1 MNQKDIEQAKY
12 IIRGFVDINK
22 SRLPKDHILNY
33 GDLKEIIQTSI
44 DGLKASNQMIEE
56 SEQSGLYDIL
66 LDDILREEYCML
78 KSDKDLEKNIICDK
92 DHKPWLLPSGQP
104 IDPDR
109 EKVGYK
115 YWNRYRQFISNQK
128 KINMED
134 FDGSVRQIV
143 SNLQDPLNRNKD
155 GWLNRGMVVGSVQSG
170 KTMNYAGVV
179 AQALDAG
186 YQFIV
191 VLGGAGKKLRAQT
204 QARIDEGVLGIDTS
218 GKIPGWIGAGKLK
231 MVDEKTGKKVSHR
244 NIVSLTSSFDDGDF
258 STNSKKVQNYNI
270 DWNENTQPHL
280 FVMKKNVSILNNF
293 LEWIEKTQREDK
305 SKRAELSLLIID
317 DECDWGSVDTAS
329 FDDPEE
335 VLDEEYNPSAI
346 NECITNILDKFKWKS
361 YLGYTA
367 TPYANIFQRRDL
379 NDKDMSLFPS
389 NFIVY
394 LQPNR
399 MYFGPSQFFNSSSSE
414 NAVDLV
420 RNVPMDDFNYFD
432 ELVKERSRICN
443 KKGLFTQ
450 KGIDYTLQQKKELK
464 DLRDIETFKL
474 LSKHEGDPAPD
485 SLSLA
490 IKTFIISCAIRW
502 TRGEKMVFNSMLVHI
517 QRMVIFQDFTTRMV
531 KEELGKI
538 KNQIVNQ
545 NMKSFEKIY
554 NQDFIN
560 TTNETLKCDAI
571 DRGIKVGIHPL
582 ESFEEIT
589 ESIDEVMDRISV
601 VREYGK
607 GQEDRLDYSEDKKG
621 NYYICIGSDIL
632 SRGLTLEGLTV
643 SYFLREAKTYD
654 TLMQMGRW
662 FGYRSGYLD
671 LCRVFT
677 TPLIVE
683 FFLNVKHANEAMYQM
698 FQEMNDRDDIPKNF
712 GMYILSSD
720 AAQKVTGYGKTKWT
734 QNYSLDIG
742 RAFHNE
748 TRSDISKDR
757 LNHNFNYIN
766 QFLRGKKNESSDNS
780 KQVYHLDTQNF
791 INFIKNYKFS
801 FDKSRKI
808 NHNFMSSMYIDYV
821 NKIERNYTKFNGFK
835 LIITSGI
842 RSTRVPWI
850 INNKD
855 MYSTERFQQVN
866 TLKDDRFWLMPGSGN
881 DGQLDKKYQEKY
893 LSNGIGFI
901 ILRPMYGP
909 SNFSESEYTKD
920 EIFSFIDN
928 KSYKEKDIK
937 ILGIDYPVFHELI
950 RVPNRASLGL
960 DESETRMDLVVDLK
974 YLENLAIPFQEDKD
988 GEYI

>member
-1 MNQKDIEQAKY
+1 
-12 IIRGFVDINK
+12 
-22 SRLPKDHILNY
+22 
-33 GDLKEIIQTSI
+33 
-44 DGLKASNQMIEE
+44 
-56 SEQSGLYDIL
+56 
-66 LDDILREEYCML
+66 
-78 KSDKDLEKNIICDK
+78 
-92 DHKPWLLPSGQP
+92 
-104 IDPDR
+104 
-109 EKVGYK
+109 
-115 YWNRYRQFISNQK
+115 
-128 KINMED
+128 
-134 FDGSVRQIV
+134 
-143 SNLQDPLNRNKD
+143 
-155 GWLNRGMVVGSVQSG
+155 
-170 KTMNYAGVV
+170 
-179 AQALDAG
+179 
-186 YQFIV
+186 
-191 VLGGAGKKLRAQT
+191 
-204 QARIDEGVLGIDTS
+204 
-218 GKIPGWIGAGKLK
+218 
-231 MVDEKTGKKVSHR
+231 
-244 NIVSLTSSFDDGDF
+244 
-258 STNSKKVQNYNI
+258 
-270 DWNENTQPHL
+270 
-280 FVMKKNVSILNNF
+280 
-293 LEWIEKTQREDK
+293 
-305 SKRAELSLLIID
+305 
-317 DECDWGSVDTAS
+317 
-329 FDDPEE
+329 
-335 VLDEEYNPSAI
+335 
-346 NECITNILDKFKWKS
+346 
-361 YLGYTA
+361 
-367 TPYANIFQRRDL
+367 
-379 NDKDMSLFPS
+379 
-389 NFIVY
+389 
-394 LQPNR
+394 
-399 MYFGPSQFFNSSSSE
+399 
-414 NAVDLV
+414 
-420 RNVPMDDFNYFD
+420 
-432 ELVKERSRICN
+432 
-443 KKGLFTQ
+443 
-450 KGIDYTLQQKKELK
+450 
-464 DLRDIETFKL
+464 
-474 LSKHEGDPAPD
+474 
-485 SLSLA
+485 
-490 IKTFIISCAIRW
+490 
-502 TRGEKMVFNSMLVHI
+502 
-517 QRMVIFQDFTTRMV
+517 
-531 KEELGKI
+531 
-538 KNQIVNQ
+538 
-545 NMKSFEKIY
+545 MKSFEKIY

-683 FFLNVKHANEAMYQM
+683 FFLNVKNANEAMYQM

-766 QFLRGKKNESSDNS
+766 QFLRGKKNESSDDS